1 MIYLAFVSV
10 LLFAFAA
17 LAWRD
22 LRMALIVLAGLLPI
36 YLLRF
41 SYGPVPSTVLEGF
54 ILIALLIWIIQKK
67 KWPFNPIPL
76 FPWIMPGLLLLAAA
90 CFGVVVA
97 PDVFGA
103 LGVWKAYFVEPLIV
117 FVLFITVL
125 KKKDWALVIKALTVT
140 TLVLSAAAI
149 LQWLTGLGIPTPWD
163 IELRT
168 TGLFEYPNALGLFLV
183 PIITLLIVR
192 AFNAKRRNW
201 LEITAIIAGIIAIYL
216 SKTEAAYV
224 AIPAALLVIFMMSSA
239 RKTLKLRVAGEAVL
253 ILIVLLAFVPAA
265 SKKLLLRDE
274 SGLVRQSQ
282 WSETTQMLLDNP
294 AFGAGLNAYPEA
306 LEPYHDS
313 TLYEIFQYPHTLIF
327 NIWTELGLLG
337 IFAFAWLAWF
347 VMEAA
352 WKNRK
357 NPEVVAIFAALLAMT
372 IHGLVDVP
380 YFKNDLSVLT
390 WILIAGIVLQTQK
403 NSENKKP
410 AKRKAQS

>member
-1 MIYLAFVSV
+1 
-10 LLFAFAA
+10 
-17 LAWRD
+17 
-22 LRMALIVLAGLLPI
+22 
-36 YLLRF
+36 
-41 SYGPVPSTVLEGF
+41 
-54 ILIALLIWIIQKK
+54 
-67 KWPFNPIPL
+67 
-76 FPWIMPGLLLLAAA
+76 
-90 CFGVVVA
+90 
-97 PDVFGA
+97 
-103 LGVWKAYFVEPLIV
+103 
-117 FVLFITVL
+117 
-125 KKKDWALVIKALTVT
+125 
-140 TLVLSAAAI
+140 
-149 LQWLTGLGIPTPWD
+149 
-163 IELRT
+163 
-168 TGLFEYPNALGLFLV
+168 
-183 PIITLLIVR
+183 VR